1 MGFVLISILAIVLG
15 IVFIYLTSEKDIGG
29 DVLGTIGGILLFYG
43 FLSFI
48 PLGAHDDL
56 DTDLN
61 RYEKAKAKLEIM
73 ETYEGLPVELICDFK
88 RDIKYAN
95 KLIDKSKKYHNNWFL
110 SSFYYEEV
118 ADLEKLNTDSVATS
132 VKIF

>member
-15 IVFIYLTSEKDIGG
+15 LIFIYLNSEKHIGG
-29 DVLGTIGGILLFYG
+29 DGLGILTSILLLYG
-43 FLSFI
+43 ILSFI
-48 PLGAHDDL
+48 PFGAHDDL
-56 DTDLN
+56 AADMN
-61 RYEKAKAKLEIM
+61 RYEKAKAELEII